1 MSQTLLEEIIM
12 RQTCFK
18 LTLSVKASGALLALL
33 LTVGL
38 TPGQADAQVL
48 YGSLVGN
55 VTDQNGAVVSG
66 ATVTIVNKGTSQ
78 IREAA
83 TSESGEYSITNIL
96 PGDYDVKV
104 TKQGFSTFTQTG
116 LKITS
121 NNLTRVDV
129 QMKVG
134 NVADVVS
141 VTSDQ
146 TLLQSDT
153 AEVKSQ
159 LTTKEITDLPNNQ
172 YRNYQALI
180 NLVPGASPAQFQNS
194 ITDTPQRSLATFVN
208 GTNKNNNTTRLDG
221 AINVFIWLPHH
232 NVYVAPVE
240 TVQEVTIS
248 TDSFDA
254 EQGMAGGAAVSVQ
267 TKSGTNQFH
276 GSAFAYHNNQH
287 LNAKN
292 FFYTAPK
299 LNKSISNI
307 DGGTL
312 GGPIKRDK
320 LFFFGSWEGT
330 RERTGRFGL
339 FDVPT
344 AEMRKGD
351 FRGLGVTIYD
361 PASNAD
367 PKLRTKLGD
376 QIPSTS
382 INPISKKVLDFI
394 PLPNLPGDSPGR
406 RNYFASGTESLN
418 RDNFDAKI
426 NWNRTA
432 AHQIWGKF
440 SALDAQVIA
449 PPALGEAVGPS
460 LGGLAGT
467 GNTKVYLV
475 TVGQTWSLKSFVV
488 DGNFGY
494 TRMDQAAQGVDFGKN
509 IGSEVL
515 GIPGTNGTDPRMS
528 GFPLFF
534 FGPPG
539 GTAGFSPL
547 GQQAGW
553 SPVTRNDR
561 SFTGTANVGRVSG
574 PHDMRFGFDLV
585 RHQLNHWQPEVLN
598 GPRGALFFNGE
609 AVLPGTGSPNR
620 YHQLAQFLLGYTSN
634 VNNTIQYEVMTGRE
648 WQFGWYFRDR
658 WQVTRNLTATLGL
671 RYEYYPLMTR
681 ANRGIERLDLNTLDV
696 VLGGVGGNPTDLDM
710 TVSKKLF
717 APRIGLAYR
726 LGDNTVIRS
735 GYGITY
741 DPLPFSRPLRGFYP
755 LTIAQQFDAPGS
767 FQFYRTIGDGIPQ
780 VVGPS
785 TFDTGRVRLP
795 TNVEERTP
803 PGGLIHRG
811 YIQSWNLMVERKL
824 PSDITVS
831 AGYVGT
837 QATHQLANLNLNAA
851 DVGGGNAGRPFS
863 SRGYVRNMFLFDG
876 RASSHYHALQMAV
889 NRRFTRGLYL
899 KSAYTWS
906 RAINLAD
913 EDGGVNLPWNSQS
926 QFYRNRAPAGYD
938 RTHMFTFGYAYELPF
953 GKGKTW
959 ASDSRVGS
967 ALLGGWQINGVFS
980 AYSGT
985 PFTVTA
991 DGASCNCPGNQQ
1003 TADVIGP
1010 VNITGNPGA
1019 GTPYFDVLAFRD
1031 PSSGLATGQFRYGTT
1046 GRNAYR
1052 GPGYWNLDFSLFRRF
1067 SLTERLKIDFRTEA
1081 YNIFNHPQFANPGG
1095 NVSSPSRDSQGN
1107 ILKNPNGTP
1116 RLNGFGEITQ
1126 TLGFAD
1132 FQVTERRIRF
1142 AVRLE
1147 F

>member
-1 MSQTLLEEIIM
+1 MSQTLLKEINM
-12 RQTCFK
+12 RQTWFK
-18 LTLSVKASGALLALL
+18 LTLSVKALGALLAVL

-38 TPGQADAQVL
+38 TPSLAGAQVL

-66 ATVTIVNKGTSQ
+66 ATITIINKGTSQ
-78 IREAA
+78 TREAV
-83 TSESGEYSITNIL
+83 TSESGEYSISNIL

-104 TKQGFSTFTQTG
+104 TKQGFSTFTQTN
-116 LKITS
+116 LKITA
-121 NNLTRVDV
+121 NNLTRVEV
-129 QMKVG
+129 QIKVG

-141 VTSDQ
+141 VTADQ

-159 LTTKEITDLPNNQ
+159 LTTKEITDLPTNQ

-180 NLVPGASPAQFQNS
+180 NLVPGATPAAFQNA
-194 ITDTPQRSLATFVN
+194 ITDTPARSLRTFVN
-208 GTNKNNNTTRLDG
+208 GTNPNSNTTRLDG

-240 TVQEVTIS
+240 TVQEVTIT
-248 TDSFDA
+248 TDNFDA

-276 GSAFAYHNNQH
+276 SSAFAYHNNQH

-351 FRGLGVTIYD
+351 FRGLGVTLYD
-361 PASNAD
+361 PTSNAD

-376 QIPSTS
+376 QIPSAS
-382 INPISKKVLDFI
+382 IDPIAKKVLDFI

-406 RNYFASGTESLN
+406 RNYFASGTESMN

-440 SALDAQVIA
+440 SALDAQVVA
-449 PPALGEAVGPS
+449 PPALGAAVGPS

-467 GNTKVYLV
+467 GDTKVYLV
-475 TVGQTWSLKSFVV
+475 TVGQTWTLKNFVV

-494 TRMDQAAQGVDFGKN
+494 TRMDQSAYGVDFGKN
-509 IGSEVL
+509 IGCEIL
-515 GIPGTNGTDPRMS
+515 GIPGTNGSDPRQS
-528 GFPLFF
+528 GFPVFSF
-534 FGPPG
+534 
-539 GTAGFSPL
+539 GFSNI

-561 SFTGTANVGRVSG
+561 SYTGTVNIGRTNG
-574 PHDMRFGFDLV
+574 PHDIRFGFDMV

-598 GPRGALFFNGE
+598 GPRGSLTFNGQ
-609 AVLPGTGSPNR
+609 AVLNGTGSPNL
-620 YHQLAQFLLGYTSN
+620 YHQLAQFMLGYTSS
-634 VNNTIQYEVMTGRE
+634 VNNTIQYELLTGRE

-658 WQVTRNLTATLGL
+658 WQVTRKLTATLGL

-681 ANRGIERLDLNTLDV
+681 ANRGIERLDVNTLDV

-755 LTIAQQFDAPGS
+755 LTIAQQFDFPAS
-767 FQFYRTIGDGIPQ
+767 YEFYGTIQQGIPL

-785 TFDTGRVRLP
+785 TFNTGRVHLP

-803 PGGLIHRG
+803 PGGMIHRG

-824 PSDITVS
+824 PSDITLS

-851 DVGGGNAGRPFS
+851 DVGGGNAGRPFF
-863 SRGYVRNMFLFDG
+863 SRGYVRNIFIFDG
-876 RASSHYHALQMAV
+876 RASSNYHALQMAV
-889 NRRFTRGLYL
+889 NRRFTHGLYI

-906 RAINLAD
+906 RAINMAD
-913 EDGGVNLPWNSQS
+913 EDGANLASWHSPS

-953 GKGKTW
+953 GKGKPW
-959 ASDSRVGS
+959 VSDSRVGS
-967 ALLGGWQINGVFS
+967 AFLGGWQINGIFS

-1010 VNITGNPGA
+1010 VKITGNPGA

-1031 PSSGLATGQFRYGTT
+1031 PSSTLATGQFRYGTT
-1046 GRNAYR
+1046 GRNTLR

-1067 SLTERLKIDFRTEA
+1067 SLTERFKLDFRTEA

-1095 NVSSPSRDSQGN
+1095 NVSSPSQDLQNN
-1107 ILKNPNGTP
+1107 ILKNPNSTP
-1116 RLNGFGEITQ
+1116 KLNGFSEITQ

-1132 FQVTERRIRF
+1132 NQVTERRIRF
-1142 AVRLE
+1142 ALRLE

>member
-1 MSQTLLEEIIM
+1 MKHHLSTLGLRTGHLGLFLI
-12 RQTCFK
+12 
-18 LTLSVKASGALLALL
+18 ALLA
-33 LTVGL
+33 VGL
-38 TPGQADAQVL
+38 CPQPAGAQVL
-48 YGSLVGN
+48 YGSLIGN
-55 VTDQNGAVVSG
+55 VTDQNGAVVAG
-66 ATVTIVNKGTSQ
+66 ATVTITNKGTGQ
-78 IREAA
+78 VREAVA
-83 TSESGEYSITNIL
+83 SESGEYSITNIL
-96 PGDYDVKV
+96 PGTYDIKA
-104 TKQGFSTFTQTG
+104 TKQGFSTYTETD
-116 LKITS
+116 LNITS
-121 NNLTRVDV
+121 NNVTRVDV

-134 NVADVVS
+134 NVTDVVS
-141 VTSDQ
+141 VTAEQ
-146 TLLQSDT
+146 TQLQTDT

-159 LTTKEITDLPNNQ
+159 LTTKEITDLPTNQ

-180 NLVPGASPAQFQNS
+180 NLVPGATPAGFQNS

-221 AINVFIWLPHH
+221 AVNVFIWLPHH

-240 TVQEVTIS
+240 TVQEVTIT

-254 EQGMAGGAAVSVQ
+254 EQGLAGGAAVSVQ

-276 GSAFAYHNNQH
+276 GSAFAFHNNQH
-287 LNAKN
+287 FNAKN

-330 RERTGRFGL
+330 RERTGRFSIES
-339 FDVPT
+339 VPT
-344 AEMRKGD
+344 AAMRNGD
-351 FRGLGVTIYD
+351 LSGLGVTIFD
-361 PASNAD
+361 PISGATPAQRTAFANA
-367 PKLRTKLGD
+367 
-376 QIPSTS
+376 QIPAARIS
-382 INPISKKVLDFI
+382 PIAKKVLDFI

-406 RNYFASGTESLN
+406 RNYFASGTEGLN
-418 RDNFDAKI
+418 RDNYDAKI

-440 SALDAQVIA
+440 SALDAQVTA
-449 PPALGEAVGPS
+449 QPALGAAIGPS

-467 GNTKVYLV
+467 GDTKVYLV
-475 TVGQTWSLKSFVV
+475 TVGQTWALRSFVV

-515 GIPGTNGTDPRMS
+515 GIPGTNGPDARQS
-528 GFPLFF
+528 GFPVFSF
-534 FGPPG
+534 
-539 GTAGFSPL
+539 GFSPV

-561 SFTGTANVGRVSG
+561 SFTGTVNVGRTSG
-574 PHDMRFGFDLV
+574 PHDMRFGFDMV

-598 GPRGALFFNGE
+598 GPRGALFFNGQ
-609 AVLPGTGSPNR
+609 AVLNGTGSPNL
-620 YHQLAQFLLGYTSN
+620 YHQLAQFLLGYTSS
-634 VNNTIQYEVMTGRE
+634 VNNTIQYELLTGRE

-681 ANRGIERLDLNTLDV
+681 ANRGIERLDLNTFDV
-696 VLGGVGGNPTDLDM
+696 VLGGVGGNPTNLDM
-710 TVSKKLF
+710 KVSKKLF
-717 APRIGLAYR
+717 APRVGLAYR

-755 LTIAQQFDAPGS
+755 LTIAQQFDAPAS
-767 FQFYRTIGDGIPQ
+767 FQFYGTLQQGIPQ

-811 YIQSWNLMVERKL
+811 YIQSWNLTVERKL
-824 PSDITVS
+824 PSDFTVS

-851 DVGGGNAGRPFS
+851 DVGGGNAGRPFF
-863 SRGYVRNMFLFDG
+863 SRSYVRNIFLFDG

-889 NRRFTRGLYL
+889 NRRFTHGLYL

-938 RTHMFTFGYAYELPF
+938 RTHMFTTGFAYELPF

-959 ASDSRVGS
+959 VSDSRVGS
-967 ALLGGWQINGVFS
+967 ALLGGWQINGIFS

-991 DGASCNCPGNQQ
+991 SDASCNCPGNQQ
-1003 TADVIGP
+1003 TADL
-1010 VNITGNPGA
+1010 VNADIKITGNHGA

-1031 PSSGLATGQFRYGTT
+1031 PIRTLATGQFRYGTT

-1067 SLTERLKIDFRTEA
+1067 SLTERFKLDFRTEA
-1081 YNIFNHPQFANPGG
+1081 YNIFNHPQFANPNS
-1095 NVSSPSRDSQGN
+1095 NVSNLQF
-1107 ILKNPNGTP
+1107 NPDGSLRTT
-1116 RLNGFGEITQ
+1116 NGFGDITS
-1126 TLGFAD
+1126 TLGFSDNQA
-1132 FQVTERRIRF
+1132 TERRIRF
-1142 AVRLE
+1142 ALRLQ